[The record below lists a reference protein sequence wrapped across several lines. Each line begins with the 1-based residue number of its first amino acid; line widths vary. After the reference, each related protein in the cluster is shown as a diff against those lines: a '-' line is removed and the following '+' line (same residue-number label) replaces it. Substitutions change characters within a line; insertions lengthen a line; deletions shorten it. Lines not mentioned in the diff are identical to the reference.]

1 MMVSCR
7 RAFVLYHCFFLWSLG
22 WSSAQQ
28 DETHLKSV
36 TDLYNEASSHLAS
49 DNWSYSC
56 SESSEG
62 PDHWA
67 DLDPRWAVCKS
78 GRMQSPIDVHKYE
91 LEEDLELGMLPL
103 TYDNAPEY
111 SNATI
116 TNDGRTI
123 KVIRG
128 GGSLI
133 IKGVNYSLAYVDFH
147 SPSEHTINGVEF
159 PLEMQVFHVSPE
171 GANAIIVAVFE
182 YGEAENPVLEQVTS
196 QLGKLKKNQALA
208 GVPVNIYSKPTDTH
222 HYYQYGG
229 SLTTPPCTEG
239 VIWTIVSTIYK
250 VSPIQLALFRVALE
264 GSNSRPVQ
272 ALNERKVSVSAF

>member
-1 MMVSCR
+1 
-7 RAFVLYHCFFLWSLG
+7 
-22 WSSAQQ
+22 
-28 DETHLKSV
+28 
-36 TDLYNEASSHLAS
+36 
-49 DNWSYSC
+49 
-56 SESSEG
+56 
-62 PDHWA
+62 
-67 DLDPRWAVCKS
+67 
-78 GRMQSPIDVHKYE
+78 MQSPIDVHKYE